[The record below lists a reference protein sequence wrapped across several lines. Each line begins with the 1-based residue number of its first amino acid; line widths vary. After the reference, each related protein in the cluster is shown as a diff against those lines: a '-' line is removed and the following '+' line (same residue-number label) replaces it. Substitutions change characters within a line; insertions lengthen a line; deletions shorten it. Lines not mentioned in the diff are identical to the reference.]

1 MGDKIPGPRSGG
13 DTGGGIFKN
22 IGGGSFLGGIGDI
35 LAPQGGFAQTSG
47 GKKLFRQGIGT
58 GFSSAIKGQV
68 ILDPSIRAL
77 QEERLASL
85 RSNFGTFR
93 DNQAGLRSRF
103 EGNRGAL
110 IEARTRPTTELVNR
124 NLQGLQRRGL
134 GGSSFQQ
141 QAATSGATA
150 IGDARAQGEFETLEA
165 ISGIDK
171 NVISAAF
178 NFASQL
184 GEVGSARLKQELEA
198 LGLGL
203 EQVQQII
210 DSFEAGENR
219 KVKERRNITQA
230 IEGGF
235 SSAGAVKG
243 GGGGGL

>member
-1 MGDKIPGPRSGG
+1 MGNS
-13 DTGGGIFKN
+13 
-22 IGGGSFLGGIGDI
+22 SFLGGIGNI
-35 LAPQGGFAQTSG
+35 LSPKGSFAETGG
-47 GKKLFRQGIGT
+47 GKKLFRQGANT
-58 GFSSAIKGQV
+58 GFSSSVKGIV
-68 ILDPSIRAL
+68 RIDPSIRRI
-77 QEERLASL
+77 QEERLTAL
-85 RSNFGTFR
+85 RGGLGQFNE
-93 DNQAGLRSRF
+93 NQAALRGRF

-178 NFASQL
+178 EFASQL
-184 GEVGSARLKQELEA
+184 GDVGSARLKQELTA
-198 LGLGL
+198 LGLGTD
-203 EQVQQII
+203 QIQQII
-210 DSFEAGENR
+210 DSFEAGEIR

-235 SSAGAVKG
+235 SSAGAVGAGSG
-243 GGGGGL
+243 GGTP